1 VDELRQL
8 LLGDSEAA
16 PLDLAALQLAT
27 IEYPDLG
34 IEPFLALLDS
44 YAREAGERV
53 RDDTPGREFIRV
65 VNEYMFDELGF
76 AGNVADYYN
85 PANSC
90 LNNVLTDRT
99 GIPITLSVVY
109 MELSRRLD
117 RTVFGIGLP
126 GHFLVQYYDDEFTAL
141 VDPFHAGRVLCEQEC
156 FDLARQ
162 VTGMD
167 VSRNADV
174 LRPVSKRHIVLR
186 MLNNLRAAYFRAQN
200 PSKAVA
206 VLNLL
211 IEAMPDSAEEYKQR
225 GICLTQLQ
233 NFRAARRDLEMYLLL
248 APNAPDREQV
258 MANLARLREK
268 PSTLH

>member
-16 PLDLAALQLAT
+16 PLDLAALQLAA
-27 IEYPDLG
+27 IEYPGLAV
-34 IEPFLALLDS
+34 EPFLALLDS

-53 RDDTPGREFIRV
+53 SDDTPGQQFIRI
-65 VNEYMFDELGF
+65 VNEYLFDELGF
-76 AGNVADYYN
+76 VGNVANYYN

-109 MELSRRLD
+109 MEISRRLD
-117 RTVFGIGLP
+117 STVFGIGLP

-141 VDPFHAGRVLCEQEC
+141 VDPFHAGRILCEQEC
-156 FDLARQ
+156 FELARQ
-162 VTGMD
+162 VTGID
-167 VSRNADV
+167 VSRNPDV

-200 PSKAVA
+200 PAKAIA

-211 IEAMPDSAEEYKQR
+211 IEAMPESAEEYKQR
-225 GICLTQLQ
+225 GICLAQLQ
-233 NFRAARRDLEMYLLL
+233 DFKRARRDLEMYLLL
-248 APNAPDREQV
+248 SPDASDREQV
-258 MANLARLREK
+258 MAHVARLREK
-268 PSTLH
+268 PSALH